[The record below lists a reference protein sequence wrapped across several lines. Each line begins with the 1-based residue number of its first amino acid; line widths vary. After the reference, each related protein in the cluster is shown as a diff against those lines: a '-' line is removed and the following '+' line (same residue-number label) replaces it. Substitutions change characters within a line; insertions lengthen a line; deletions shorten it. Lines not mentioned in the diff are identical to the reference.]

1 MALMLERWM
10 LKNNEA
16 LFAGL
21 AGTGT
26 NRRRARMFP
35 PGGARNCHSGRSA
48 RRQQGH
54 REKPL
59 FYHRQAGLSLLRN
72 PAKNLSNTRCG
83 SLRTS

>member
-59 FYHRQAGLSLLRN
+59 FYN
-72 PAKNLSNTRCG
+72 PAKNLSNTRYG